1 MIYADKSTRIAVLGA
16 TGNQG
21 SFHLQRM
28 QQYARSVDGAGVV
41 AGVTPGKGG
50 QVVGDVPVY
59 NSVREAV
66 AEQDAQVGVMFV
78 PSRIAKDSIMEGADA
93 GLELVVAITE
103 GIPVHD
109 VMKAVAFAQA
119 HDCAVIGPNCPG
131 LISPGAISLGI
142 MPTHLTMPG
151 KVGVISRSGTL
162 TYAVVDALTKSNIGQ
177 STVVGIGGD
186 QVIGQTFID
195 VINRFAEDAETEA
208 VVLLG
213 EVGGNLE
220 EEGARRAKEVGLPLV
235 AFIAGVSAP
244 PDKRMG
250 HAGAIVSGGEGDA
263 QSKIDRLG
271 AQGVPVASEIADI
284 PRMVQE
290 VAGDVIVR

>member
-1 MIYADKSTRIAVLGA
+1 MIYADKDTHIVVLGA

-21 SFHLQRM
+21 RFHLQRM
-28 QQYARSVDGAGVV
+28 QQYSKEMNSVGVV

-50 QVVGDVPVY
+50 LTVEDVPIY

-66 AEQDAQVGVMFV
+66 CEQDAQVGVMFV
-78 PSRIAKDSIMEGADA
+78 PGRIAKDSIMEGADA

-109 VMKAVAFAQA
+109 VIKAVAFADA
-119 HDCAVIGPNCPG
+119 NDCTVIGPNCPG

-142 MPTHLTMPG
+142 IPSHLTKPG
-151 KVGVISRSGTL
+151 KVGIVSRSGTL
-162 TYAVVDALTKSNIGQ
+162 TYEVVDALTKSNIGQ
-177 STVVGIGGD
+177 STIVGIGGD
-186 QVIGQTFID
+186 QVIGQTFVD
-195 VINRFAEDAETEA
+195 VIDRFCEDKETKA
-208 VVLLG
+208 IVLLG
-213 EVGGNLE
+213 EIGGNLE
-220 EEGARRAKEVGLPLV
+220 EKGALRAKEKDIPLV

-263 QSKIDRLG
+263 LSKIKRLE
-271 AQGVPVASEIADI
+271 AQSVPVAREVSDI
-284 PRMVQE
+284 PRMLRE
-290 VAGDVIVR
+290 VAGDVIIR

>member
-1 MIYADKSTRIAVLGA
+1 MIYADKDSRVVVLGA

-28 QQYARSVDGAGVV
+28 QQYAENVGGTGIV

-50 QVVGDVPVY
+50 KSVHDVPVY

-66 AEQDAQVGVMFV
+66 AEQGADVGVLFV
-78 PSRIAKDSIMEGADA
+78 PGRIAKDSIMEGADA
-93 GLELVVAITE
+93 GLELIVAITE
-103 GIPVHD
+103 GIAVHD
-109 VMKAVAFAQA
+109 VMKAVAFADA
-119 HDCAVIGPNCPG
+119 HGCSVIGPNCPG

-142 MPTHLTMPG
+142 MPTQLTMPG

-186 QVIGQTFID
+186 PVIGQTFVD
-195 VINRFAEDAETEA
+195 VIDRFVEDDETEA

-220 EEGARRAKEVGLPLV
+220 EMGARRANEAGLPV
-235 AFIAGVSAP
+235 IAFVAGVSAP

-263 QSKIDRLG
+263 QSKINRLT
-271 AQGVPVASEIADI
+271 AQGIPVASEISDI
-284 PRMVQE
+284 PHMIRE
-290 VAGDVIVR
+290 VVGDVIIR

>member
-1 MIYADKSTRIAVLGA
+1 MIYADKDTHIVVLGA

-21 SFHLQRM
+21 RFHLQRM
-28 QQYARSVDGAGVV
+28 QQYSKEMNSVGVV

-50 QVVGDVPVY
+50 LTVEDVPIY

-66 AEQDAQVGVMFV
+66 CEQDAQVGVMFV
-78 PSRIAKDSIMEGADA
+78 PGRIAKDSIMEGADA

-109 VMKAVAFAQA
+109 VIKAVAFADA
-119 HDCAVIGPNCPG
+119 NDCTVIGPNCPG

-142 MPTHLTMPG
+142 IPSHLTKPG
-151 KVGVISRSGTL
+151 KVGIVSRSGTL
-162 TYAVVDALTKSNIGQ
+162 TYEVVDALTKSNIGQ
-177 STVVGIGGD
+177 STIVGIGGD
-186 QVIGQTFID
+186 QVIGQTFVD
-195 VINRFAEDAETEA
+195 VIDRFCEDKETEA
-208 VVLLG
+208 IVLLG
-213 EVGGNLE
+213 EIGGNLE
-220 EEGARRAKEVGLPLV
+220 EKGALRAKEKDIPLV

-263 QSKIDRLG
+263 LSKIKRLE
-271 AQGVPVASEIADI
+271 AQGVPVAREVSDI
-284 PRMVQE
+284 PQMLRE
-290 VAGDVIVR
+290 VAGDVIIR